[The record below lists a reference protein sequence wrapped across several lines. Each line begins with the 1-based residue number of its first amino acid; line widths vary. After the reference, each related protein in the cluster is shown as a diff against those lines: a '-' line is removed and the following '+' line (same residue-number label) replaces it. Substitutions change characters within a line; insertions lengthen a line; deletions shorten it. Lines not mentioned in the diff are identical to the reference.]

1 MIEGTCDGCG
11 RKINLSVEWIWCD
24 TCHAKLVAK
33 ITDLEGDK
41 ERLVAEVAHMAEK
54 IKTLSE
60 EMRIKG
66 IP

>member
-1 MIEGTCDGCG
+1 MIEGKCNGCG
-11 RKINLSVEWIWCD
+11 RKINLSVEWVFCD
-24 TCHAKLVAK
+24 TCHAKAQEK
-33 ITDLEGDK
+33 IINLEGDK

-66 IP
+66 LP